1 MLLFFNLFRL
11 ISTFL
16 NRRLETTW
24 FSCKWCVWCFL
35 LFLQRKMRLAL
46 PVVQPKQSIF
56 EVLPHIKLYPI
67 FKSSSSNVVLL
78 KREVAFLKI
87 IVIILLFP
95 PQQAYHLNAWCNI
108 FGIFDESGSALIKCF
123 LGSVSF

>member
-1 MLLFFNLFRL
+1 
-11 ISTFL
+11 
-16 NRRLETTW
+16 
-24 FSCKWCVWCFL
+24 
-35 LFLQRKMRLAL
+35 MRLAL

-108 FGIFDESGSALIKCF
+108 FGIFDESASALIKCF